1 MKSRFNEADLNL
13 FKKVKLRDREAFT
26 LFFRRCYQKVF
37 RFCYM
42 YFFDYYKAENLT
54 QETFVRFY
62 KSVHRIRELEKFESF
77 MFQIARRLCIDQFK
91 KNGREILVSPVP
103 TQNDSNKSIH
113 DYVKPSEETPQSI
126 LMKKQDQNLVNEK
139 IKELNPDQRA
149 AIFLVHFEELTY
161 EEASKMLGCPIGTVK
176 TRVNRGILKLGKLI
190 DKSMSNKN

>member
-1 MKSRFNEADLNL
+1 
-13 FKKVKLRDREAFT
+13 
-26 LFFRRCYQKVF
+26 
-37 RFCYM
+37 M

>member
-13 FKKVKLRDREAFT
+13 FKKVRLRDREAFT

-113 DYVKPSEETPQSI
+113 DYVKPSEATPQSI
-126 LMKKQDQNLVNEK
+126 LMKKQDQSLVNEK
-139 IKELNPDQRA
+139 IKELNPDQRT